1 METSPSSPVLI
12 CSPQGRPGTGYSYH
26 AEVLRGQS
34 GCGAA
39 ALPAP
44 VSSLGGDGPG
54 DPWPPR
60 PSSCH
65 SHHTLYSYTS
75 DVAGTVPGAE
85 NSEQTRSLLLQSG
98 VEVNKPVRNRKDH
111 FG

>member
-54 DPWPPR
+54 G
-60 PSSCH
+60 SMATKAKFLSFT
-65 SHHTLYSYTS
+65 SHTL
-75 DVAGTVPGAE
+75 
-85 NSEQTRSLLLQSG
+85 
-98 VEVNKPVRNRKDH
+98 
-111 FG
+111 